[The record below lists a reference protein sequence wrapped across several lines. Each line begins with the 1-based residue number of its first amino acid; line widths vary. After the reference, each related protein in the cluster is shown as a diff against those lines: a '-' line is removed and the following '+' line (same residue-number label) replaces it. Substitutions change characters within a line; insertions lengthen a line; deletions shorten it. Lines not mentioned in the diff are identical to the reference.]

1 MFSGQTVTQV
11 TRQADKQEPGR
22 TGENP
27 MTSRQHTSSNRFS
40 MTLVTALTI
49 SLMGCYAADGIV
61 APGNP
66 TLGGPGGSG
75 TSDLFGGDDG
85 NGNADD
91 STAEDFDWGTVD
103 EPEEADG
110 VVVVEE
116 HPCFESIQET
126 YELSMEEMVITFQCD
141 PENVGLEVG
150 DIIVG
155 TANGGYLREITSM
168 ETSGYVIVAQTVQAS
183 LEQVMVDG
191 GFYQD
196 IDFEGGRYTID
207 KSGTVLYDGNHGG
220 VDVNVQLSE
229 AVLDIRP
236 RLRMG
241 AQFGW
246 FKLKR
251 ADAILDLDIE
261 ADIELMAQ
269 LHDEVS
275 VDGEIG
281 LGSYSYPFA
290 FAAGPIPVTGTL
302 EISLTAGFETSAE
315 ATATATVGAE
325 ADADITL
332 GGRYRNG
339 SWYYVS
345 DNDFDAHRTGPDFD
359 LQGDWDG
366 RVWVRAEARVMLYR
380 VAGPSFGVRPFVR
393 GEAHAECSDLDWEFW
408 AGAQADA
415 GLHLD
420 VLVFELSKNFGPRTG
435 ETSIGDGTIELPFPI
450 GTDCPGGPAPCPEP
464 IGTISCGQ
472 VVSGNTS
479 LDADGIASMGWYPV
493 NVGNYE
499 APEVVFEWAGGGAP
513 EVEFKFVDPSPTQIN
528 HDIMIIEAPSVAE
541 CSSDKA
547 VDWGLNSV
555 MFEPGGGPYYIVV
568 DGYDGD
574 AGEFQLTLDCDP

>member
-1 MFSGQTVTQV
+1 
-11 TRQADKQEPGR
+11 
-22 TGENP
+22 
-27 MTSRQHTSSNRFS
+27 MTSRQHKPSSKLSIR
-40 MTLVTALTI
+40 LVTTVSIL
-49 SLMGCYAADGIV
+49 LMGCYSADGVV
-61 APGNP
+61 APGAP
-66 TLGGPGGSG
+66 GAGGFGDDGGM
-75 TSDLFGGDDG
+75 FGGGG

-91 STAEDFDWGTVD
+91 ADTAEDFDWGTVAD
-103 EPEEADG
+103 PELPED
-110 VVVVEE
+110 VVLPEE
-116 HPCFESIQET
+116 HPCFESIEET
-126 YELSMEEMVITFQCD
+126 YEASMEELVMTFQCD
-141 PENVGLEVG
+141 PANVGLDVG
-150 DIIVG
+150 DIIIG

-168 ETSGYVIVAQTVQAS
+168 EVSGYTVVAQTIQAS
-183 LEQVMVDG
+183 LDHVMMDS
-191 GFYQD
+191 GFYED
-196 IDFEGGRYTID
+196 IELEAGRYTVD
-207 KSGTVLYDGNHGG
+207 KSGTTLYNGNHGG

-246 FKLKR
+246 FSLKR
-251 ADAILDLDIE
+251 ADAVLDLDIE

-269 LHDEVS
+269 LQDQVS

-281 LGSYSYPFA
+281 LGSYSWPFA

-302 EISLTAGFETSAE
+302 ELTLTAGFETSAE

-420 VLVFELSKNFGPRTG
+420 VFVFELSKNFGPWTW
-435 ETSIGDGTIELPFPI
+435 ETSIGDGTIDLPFPI
-450 GTDCPGGPAPCPEP
+450 GTDCPGGPTPCPEP

-472 VVSGNTS
+472 TVSGNTS
-479 LDADGIASMGWYPV
+479 TAADGVASMNAYPV

-499 APEVVFEWAGGGAP
+499 APEVLFEWDGSGGG
-513 EVEFKFVDPSPTQIN
+513 EVEFKFVDPHPTQVN
-528 HDIMIIEAPSVAE
+528 HDIMILQAPSVAE
-541 CSSDKA
+541 CTSDDA
-547 VDWGLNSV
+547 VEWGLNSV
-555 MFEPGGGPYYIVV
+555 MFEPGGGPYYIAV